1 MGTRLARRIVNQRI
15 AVPRALEFK
24 TRNAVVFHCS
34 HIALFLFRM
43 TNCKRMAPLIR
54 KHASLHDSVQK
65 LSAFDIDVVNYC
77 NCCHWKTWN
86 DNAGNEDAGGV
97 TNSFDD
103 VDATSRTP
111 EVKIC
116 NIEETFKAFGRF
128 IAFNNSME
136 QTIGNML
143 ETKTYNP

>member
-116 NIEETFKAFGRF
+116 NIEETFKTACELQNTCLNF
-128 IAFNNSME
+128 
-136 QTIGNML
+136 Q
-143 ETKTYNP
+143 